1 MGKSIEELKQEVFKT
16 QEFINYKKSLE
27 ALSSTPQHI
36 AYKEALSK
44 KEQ

>member
-36 AYKEALSK
+36 AYKEALKEK
-44 KEQ
+44 K